1 MVWKVEGDA
10 RSALSQ
16 MPYPEVNEKMI
27 GIKNAFVDNIQ
38 MYSGVSQTYIGNIG
52 TAGSTAEGTTQ
63 AVNRATVID
72 NAPIKQIEKYV
83 EKLSRMI
90 IKFMTRYYKN
100 QNIYIRDTEKLTN
113 GEYKFRDFLLDD
125 DYEKINY
132 DFNVKLASRSKSDK
146 NRQYNILKD
155 LYQTQNQYKEQTRVI
170 NMPDL
175 VKAAQLDNY
184 DEMFKRYKDM
194 SEDAFKEK
202 ADLIVQIMT
211 IGQTITPN
219 GQPLITAEEMQQ
231 GILDVL
237 DDNGDLSVAENIFK
251 QYEEYQTAVTEF
263 NNNIAMQ
270 EQKQRIQDID
280 NQQQE
285 LQRKM
290 TEGMQ
295 NMNANYDFES
305 ALNNPELGNS

>member
-1 MVWKVEGDA
+1 
-10 RSALSQ
+10 
-16 MPYPEVNEKMI
+16 
-27 GIKNAFVDNIQ
+27 
-38 MYSGVSQTYIGNIG
+38 
-52 TAGSTAEGTTQ
+52 
-63 AVNRATVID
+63 
-72 NAPIKQIEKYV
+72 
-83 EKLSRMI
+83 
-90 IKFMTRYYKN
+90 
-100 QNIYIRDTEKLTN
+100 
-113 GEYKFRDFLLDD
+113 
-125 DYEKINY
+125 
-132 DFNVKLASRSKSDK
+132 
-146 NRQYNILKD
+146 
-155 LYQTQNQYKEQTRVI
+155 
-170 NMPDL
+170 
-175 VKAAQLDNY
+175 
-184 DEMFKRYKDM
+184 M